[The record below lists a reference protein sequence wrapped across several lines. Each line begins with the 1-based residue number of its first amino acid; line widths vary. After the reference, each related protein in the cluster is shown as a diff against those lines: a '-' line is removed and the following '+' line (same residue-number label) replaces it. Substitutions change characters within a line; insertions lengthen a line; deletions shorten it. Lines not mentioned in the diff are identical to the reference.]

1 MVQNARNFRC
11 FLHRRSQWLEGSK
24 QLPSLG
30 KAWCSWSCVRFALIP
45 TRAFLHQKTCT
56 SFSVSPWCSSLQRS
70 EHWACD
76 TAVHNVNHKLFIAE
90 LFLNVKIS
98 IQLFLSFSCYRVSH
112 FKRQHYGKPVV
123 SLYNY
128 FEIRKMI

>member
-11 FLHRRSQWLEGSK
+11 FLHRRSPWLEGSK

-30 KAWCSWSCVRFALIP
+30 KAWCSWRCMRFALIP
-45 TRAFLHQKTCT
+45 TQAFLHQKTCT

-98 IQLFLSFSCYRVSH
+98 IQLFFFLFHAMGCHISKGSTMASQWLVYIIAL
-112 FKRQHYGKPVV
+112 KLGK
-123 SLYNY
+123 
-128 FEIRKMI
+128 